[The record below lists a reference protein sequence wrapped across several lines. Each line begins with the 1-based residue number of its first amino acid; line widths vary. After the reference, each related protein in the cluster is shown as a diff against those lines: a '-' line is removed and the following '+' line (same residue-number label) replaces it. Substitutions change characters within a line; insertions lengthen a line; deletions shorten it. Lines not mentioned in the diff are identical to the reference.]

1 MKRLKFE
8 VELDIEGDEDFTT
21 DEILKIGSEVDWA
34 LRKIEDSAGLMPVGL
49 YRDIELIRVKV
60 LY

>member
-8 VELDIEGDEDFTT
+8 VEMDIEGDEDFTH
-21 DEILKIGSEVDWA
+21 DEILKIASELDWA
-34 LRKIEDSAGLMPVGL
+34 LRKIEDSSGLMPVGL

>member
-34 LRKIEDSAGLMPVGL
+34 LRKIEDSSGLIPIGI

-60 LY
+60 I